1 AKRQFREAPVSFGN
15 HRRIGIIGTINC
27 AIRSRQS
34 LFRSRDH
41 QGLLRTITGC
51 GDRGVERREC
61 DRCRKNG
68 CGAG

>member
-1 AKRQFREAPVSFGN
+1 MG
-15 HRRIGIIGTINC
+15 IGGRINC
-27 AIRSRQS
+27 AICSRQS